1 MLALLTG
8 GSVVA
13 EGPQGTRTIG
23 AEDFFQFHMT
33 TSRESHELVVE
44 ARFPVLPAGAGAAFD
59 EFTRRHGDYAIAAV
73 GAIVRLGRDGAAD
86 KVAVATCGV
95 GSRPMRLPAVEA
107 RLIGTRLAA
116 EDLAA
121 AGEIAKDAVTA
132 PDDINATTSYRQRVV
147 ATLVRRVVEKAAHRA
162 GQGR

>member
-1 MLALLTG
+1 MEQFLRPYVLRGKDDQAQRDRQPIP
-8 GSVVA
+8 SMA
-13 EGPQGTRTIG
+13 E
-23 AEDFFQFHMT
+23 
-33 TSRESHELVVE
+33 SR
-44 ARFPVLPAGAGAAFD
+44 AIAG
-59 EFTRRHGDYAIAAV
+59 AIAAV